1 MFYSK
6 HPLPWQTAI
15 ELVAERTDMPLII
28 LEARVSRS
36 GYCKVNTI
44 LQPLLLA
51 YRQPPFSVCSYDI
64 FFVHVRGQTA
74 NKLSGVFSYKDTDPI
89 LSPTL
94 KTHLNYSSKA
104 PSPNA
109 ILVGV
114 RASISGSY
122 ESTNIPSKIR
132 MNYSELTML
141 LKKYFNKN
149 NETRTS
155 LMVQWLRMCLLI
167 QGTLV

>member
-1 MFYSK
+1 M
-6 HPLPWQTAI
+6 
-15 ELVAERTDMPLII
+15 
-28 LEARVSRS
+28 
-36 GYCKVNTI
+36 
-44 LQPLLLA
+44 
-51 YRQPPFSVCSYDI
+51 
-64 FFVHVRGQTA
+64 RGQTA
-74 NKLSGVFSYKDTDPI
+74 NKLSGVFSYKDTDPN